1 MFCFIVSIT
10 RTQIPQSQN
19 QTIKSM
25 KTNHLLTVIVLIF
38 VGTSCSS
45 TKTTTTQSSSTTKTN
60 TETRVSAI
68 NQSKIAEESLTVSK
82 PPKVRPYI
90 DPALAT
96 ENLAEIRSYIDDL
109 SRWNYVERVI
119 SPYQTIDEAIN
130 QDSIKILHRT
140 IASYSSIANKSEG
153 DAARLKGALE
163 FLLLKNADV
172 DLLNDDGEDALCA
185 FLKLGSSSSRT
196 LNSFQKRQKQY
207 SAQDLEPIV
216 KLFIANGADIK
227 AKDKDG
233 VSAFERIVDFASLDF
248 TTSLLGNG
256 VDINTAL
263 AAAIKGNNTELISY
277 ALANGAKLNTDAQEG
292 KELFMTAVK
301 NINDFELFKKLV
313 DETTDINVIVVTNK
327 QQRRNALH
335 HLILGLDQQATQ
347 DIYLDKAVYLLEKGV
362 KVIERDWMKENE
374 ENSTLVIVLANA
386 GNTYPKSEVLCKQ
399 LIANGANVNLVANIQ
414 SPLFILL
421 YRNFRH
427 DIEPLFN
434 LLIEKGADV
443 NYVFRGTQTPLDL
456 MLPRLD
462 IEKEDL
468 RNKATRITET
478 LKAKGAKKY
487 SEINQ

>member
-1 MFCFIVSIT
+1 
-10 RTQIPQSQN
+10 
-19 QTIKSM
+19 M
-25 KTNHLLTVIVLIF
+25 KKRHLLAVICVAFI
-38 VGTSCSS
+38 GASCSS
-45 TKTTTTQSSSTTKTN
+45 TKNTTTQTATSNKTS
-60 TETRVSAI
+60 TETEI
-68 NQSKIAEESLTVSK
+68 NKQSQSQAVAETEVVSK
-82 PPKVRPYI
+82 PPKVRPHI
-90 DPALAT
+90 DPTLAA
-96 ENLAEIRSYIDDL
+96 ENLSQIRSYIDDL
-109 SRWNYVERVI
+109 SRWTYVERVI
-119 SPYQTIDEAIN
+119 EPYQIVDEAIN

-140 IASYSSIANKSEG
+140 IASYSSRANKNEG
-153 DAARLKGALE
+153 DAARFKGALE
-163 FLLLKNADV
+163 FLLLKKADV

-196 LNSFQKRQKQY
+196 LSTFQKRQKQY

-292 KELFMTAVK
+292 KELLMTAVK

-327 QQRRNALH
+327 QQRRNTLH

-374 ENSTLVIVLANA
+374 ENSMLVLVLANA

-462 IEKEDL
+462 TEKEDL

-478 LKAKGAKKY
+478 LKAKGAKKF
-487 SEINQ
+487 SEIDQ

>member
-1 MFCFIVSIT
+1 M
-10 RTQIPQSQN
+10 
-19 QTIKSM
+19 
-25 KTNHLLTVIVLIF
+25 
-38 VGTSCSS
+38 
-45 TKTTTTQSSSTTKTN
+45 
-60 TETRVSAI
+60 
-68 NQSKIAEESLTVSK
+68 
-82 PPKVRPYI
+82 
-90 DPALAT
+90 
-96 ENLAEIRSYIDDL
+96 
-109 SRWNYVERVI
+109 
-119 SPYQTIDEAIN
+119 
-130 QDSIKILHRT
+130 
-140 IASYSSIANKSEG
+140 
-153 DAARLKGALE
+153 
-163 FLLLKNADV
+163 
-172 DLLNDDGEDALCA
+172 
-185 FLKLGSSSSRT
+185 
-196 LNSFQKRQKQY
+196 
-207 SAQDLEPIV
+207 
-216 KLFIANGADIK
+216 KLFIANGADIT

-313 DETTDINVIVVTNK
+313 DETTDINVIIVTNK